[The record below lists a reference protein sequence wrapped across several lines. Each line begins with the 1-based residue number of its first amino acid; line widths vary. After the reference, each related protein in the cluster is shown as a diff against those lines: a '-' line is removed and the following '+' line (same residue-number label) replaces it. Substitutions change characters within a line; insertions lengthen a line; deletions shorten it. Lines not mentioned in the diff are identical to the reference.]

1 MKILFLI
8 LFLLLIGFVCYQCSK
23 RISLDWV
30 VRVTQTGIRI
40 AFIAIWII
48 IAIVATLLVL

>member
-1 MKILFLI
+1 MKFVLLI

-23 RISLDWV
+23 RIPIDWV

-40 AFIAIWII
+40 TFIAVWIL
-48 IAIVATLLVL
+48 IAIVATMLVL